1 MKEEYDR
8 SATEVKT
15 SKLLLEEY
23 TERMER
29 LKEDLESTI
38 NSKVIGVNQKFV
50 HYMSLFGFQGE
61 IDWDMRTDR
70 RHQIHYALYIKAR
83 KEGHRGKL
91 RM

>member
-50 HYMSLFGFQGE
+50 NYMSLFGFQG
-61 IDWDMRTDR
+61 R
-70 RHQIHYALYIKAR
+70 
-83 KEGHRGKL
+83 
-91 RM
+91 